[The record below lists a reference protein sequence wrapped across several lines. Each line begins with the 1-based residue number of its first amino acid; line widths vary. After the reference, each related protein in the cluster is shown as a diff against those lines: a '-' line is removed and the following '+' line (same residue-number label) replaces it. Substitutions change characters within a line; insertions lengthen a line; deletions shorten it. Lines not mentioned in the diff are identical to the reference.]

1 MNKAYPDGLDD
12 HDNGAART
20 TSEQSGSDLDDR
32 LQQLETAL
40 ADLQSR
46 FLFQEDTLL
55 QLDDALVA
63 QQNTIDRLEKM
74 LTDFA
79 DKVDQQLHDR
89 QGGSPE
95 HEKPPHY

>member
-1 MNKAYPDGLDD
+1 MNKAHPSGHSD
-12 HDNGAART
+12 HDHELAGDSSAMAGHAT
-20 TSEQSGSDLDDR
+20 ATR
-32 LQQLETAL
+32 LQQLESAL
-40 ADLQSR
+40 EDLQSR

-55 QLDDALVA
+55 QLDDALVT
-63 QQNTIDRLEKM
+63 QQNTIDRLEK
-74 LTDFA
+74 LLADFA